1 MEAFGPDDRDL
12 HAHVDGQLPA
22 DRAAAVE
29 RLIAADADAAA
40 RAEAWRRQ
48 NAAIRADFGT
58 IDPAVPSRLD
68 PRAILR
74 SRRERLRATAAGVV
88 LLLVGVTVGWFAR
101 DLVPASANAAA
112 HFAEGAIN
120 AHRVF
125 VVEVRHPVEVDA
137 SQEAHLVR
145 WLSNRLGRP
154 LRAPDLAPVGFRLMG
169 GRLLSCDTGPAAQFM
184 YEDAGGRRM
193 TLYVAH
199 NPGNRETAFSH
210 AASEGLAAFYWLD
223 RELGYVLIG
232 EADRPGL
239 LQIAELVHRQVVP

>member
-1 MEAFGPDDRDL
+1 MANFGPDDHDL
-12 HAHVDGQLPA
+12 HGHVDGQLPA

-29 RLIAADADAAA
+29 RLVAGDADAAA
-40 RAEAWRRQ
+40 RADAWRRQ
-48 NAAIRADFGT
+48 NAAIRSTFGAL
-58 IDPAVPSRLD
+58 DPVVPARLD

-74 SRRERLRATAAGVV
+74 WRRGRLRAAVAGVA
-88 LLLVGVTVGWFAR
+88 LLLVGAAAGWFVR
-101 DLVPASANAAA
+101 DLVPAQAAA
-112 HFAEGAIN
+112 HLAEGAIK

-137 SQEAHLVR
+137 TQEAHLVR
-145 WLSNRLGRP
+145 WLSNRLGQP

-169 GRLLSCDTGPAAQFM
+169 GRLLACDTGPAAQFM
-184 YEDAGGRRM
+184 YEDAAGRRM

-210 AASEGLAAFYWLD
+210 AASDGLAAFYWLD

-239 LQIAELVHRQVVP
+239 LRIAELVHRQIAP